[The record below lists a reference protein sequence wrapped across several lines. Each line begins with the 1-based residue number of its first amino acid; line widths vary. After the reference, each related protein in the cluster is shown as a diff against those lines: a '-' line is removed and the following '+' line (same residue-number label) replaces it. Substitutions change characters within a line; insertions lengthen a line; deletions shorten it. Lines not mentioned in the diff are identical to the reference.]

1 MRQYRTFAENMV
13 KGYIGQIFN
22 SVQGEGLYV
31 GRRQVFVRFAGC
43 SLDCLYCDTREFR
56 KFRPGEC
63 EVETKPSSMKFK
75 YVQNP
80 MTHEEVLRHVKR
92 LMTSDTHSISLTG
105 GEPLLAG
112 DFLVDVARA
121 CRRAGLAT
129 YLETAGASGE
139 AMANVVRWIDIAAI
153 DIKLPEH
160 QAVPRPRW
168 LRLFEDELTCI
179 KLALMGGVETFV
191 KIVVLSSTQPKTI
204 THVCKQLGRIG
215 KIPVVVQPVTPVGKV
230 RRAPSM
236 THVYGLAQ
244 AAARAGV
251 KEIAIIPQVHKLIGV
266 L

>member
-1 MRQYRTFAENMV
+1 MAE
-13 KGYIGQIFN
+13 GYVGQIFN
-22 SVQGEGLYV
+22 SLQGEGLYV

-43 SLDCLYCDTREFR
+43 SLDCLYCDTKEFR

-92 LMTSDTHSISLTG
+92 LMTSGTHSISLTG

-112 DFLVDVARA
+112 DFLVNVARY
-121 CRRAGLAT
+121 CKGAGFLT
-129 YLETAGASGE
+129 YLETNGASSE
-139 AMANVVRWIDIAAI
+139 AMEKVAEYIDIAAI

-160 QAVPRPRW
+160 EAVPRRKW
-168 LRLFEDELTCI
+168 SHLLEEELACI
-179 KLALMGGVETFV
+179 KIALKSEVETFV

-204 THVCKQLGRIG
+204 ENVCKQLGRIG
-215 KIPVVVQPVTPVGKV
+215 KIPVVIQPVTPAGKV

-236 THVYGLAQ
+236 AHVYQLTQ

>member
-1 MRQYRTFAENMV
+1 MAEGNV
-13 KGYIGQIFN
+13 GQIFN

-43 SLDCLYCDTREFR
+43 SLDCLYCDTKEFR

-63 EVETKPSSMKFK
+63 EVETKPGSMKFK

-80 MTHEEVLRHVKR
+80 MTYEEVLRHVKR
-92 LMTSDTHSISLTG
+92 LITSDTHSISLTG

-112 DFLVDVARA
+112 NFLVNVARS
-121 CRRAGLAT
+121 CKGAGFLT
-129 YLETAGASGE
+129 YLETNGASSE
-139 AMANVVRWIDIAAI
+139 AMEKVAEYIDIAAI

-160 QAVPRPRW
+160 EAVPRRKW
-168 LRLFEDELTCI
+168 LRLLEEELACI
-179 KLALMGGVETFV
+179 KITLKSEVETFV
-191 KIVVLSSTQPKTI
+191 KIVVLPSTRTNTI
-204 THVCKQLGRIG
+204 MQVCKQLVRIG
-215 KIPVVVQPVTPVGKV
+215 KIPVVLQPVTPAGRV
-230 RRAPSM
+230 RSAPSM
-236 THVYGLAQ
+236 THVYQLAQ